1 MKLLVAVDLSEST
14 SIVVREAAKIA
25 GEVWVLHVAEPDP
38 EFVGY
43 EVGPQVVRDSV
54 AAEMRAEHR
63 EIEKLA
69 VSLSH
74 DDVSA
79 TPLLVQGP
87 SAETILKKAAELGV
101 DLIVIGSHGHGAMY
115 QLLVGSVSEEV
126 LHHAQCPVLIV
137 PVHGRT
143 SAS

>member
-14 SIVVREAAKIA
+14 PIVVREAAKIA

-38 EFVGY
+38 DFVGY

-63 EIEKLA
+63 EIEELA
-69 VSLSH
+69 AALSH
-74 DDVSA
+74 DDVRA
-79 TPLLVQGP
+79 TPLLVQGS

-126 LHHAQCPVLIV
+126 LHHAQCPVLVV
-137 PVHGRT
+137 PVHGR
-143 SAS
+143 SPAS